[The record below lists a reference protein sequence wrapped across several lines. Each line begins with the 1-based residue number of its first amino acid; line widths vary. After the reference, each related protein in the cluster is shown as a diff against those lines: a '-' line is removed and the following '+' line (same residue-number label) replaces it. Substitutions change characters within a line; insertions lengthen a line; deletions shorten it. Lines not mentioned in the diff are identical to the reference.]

1 LEYIK
6 AANEELRV
14 DTLERKTL
22 EALEFTFYESGILVS
37 GNYMREL
44 FLAFADKPKNWGVV
58 AIVSRNV
65 MIANPIIYSNDINED
80 LNLPINANNMSL
92 ANNPKVKLSGLVFS

>member
-1 LEYIK
+1 MKTIDG
-6 AANEELRV
+6 ELKL
-14 DTLERKTL
+14 DYLKGTILTG
-22 EALEFTFYESGILVS
+22 LEFTFYESGILVS